1 MNEQRGGI
9 MNFMTKEEFINES
22 NIEIIQK
29 LMEINNGY
37 ITTKEL
43 ENLDISRNYLSLM
56 TKKNLIE
63 KVAKGIYIDSNKIED
78 IYYVFSVS
86 TPKIIYSH
94 MTALYFH
101 NLSIKAPDRSFDI
114 TVTKKY
120 NNPKLK
126 KHNVF
131 YVDDKLYNI
140 GLTEVKTPQGNNVK
154 AYDVERCICDIIRS
168 KKRMDM
174 EHVKYAVKEY
184 LKRNDS
190 DLIKLSKYADM
201 FGIKEEVMNFVGMMY
216 E

>member
-1 MNEQRGGI
+1 MIEQKGEI
-9 MNFMTKEEFINES
+9 MNFVTKEKFINES

-43 ENLDISRNYLSLM
+43 ENFDISRNYLSIM
-56 TKKNLIE
+56 TKKNMIE
-63 KVAKGIYIDSNKIED
+63 KVAKGIYIDATKIED
-78 IYYVFSVS
+78 VYYVLSVS

-101 NLSIKAPDRSFDI
+101 NLSIKAPDSSFDI

-131 YVDDKLYNI
+131 YVDDKLYDI
-140 GLTEVKTPQGNNVK
+140 GITEAKTPQGNKVK
-154 AYDVERCICDIIRS
+154 VYDMERCICDIIRS
-168 KKRMDM
+168 KKRMDI

-184 LKRNDS
+184 LKRKDN

-201 FGIKEEVMNFVGMMY
+201 FGIKEEVMDFVSVMY

>member
-1 MNEQRGGI
+1 
-9 MNFMTKEEFINES
+9 MNFMTNEDFINET
-22 NIEIIQK
+22 NIEIVQK

-37 ITTKEL
+37 ITVKYL
-43 ENLDISRNYLSLM
+43 ENFDISRNYLSIM
-56 TKKNLIE
+56 AKKGLIE
-63 KVAKGIYIDSNKIED
+63 RVAKGIYIDSTKIED
-78 IYYVFSVS
+78 IYYIFSVS

-101 NLSIKAPDRSFDI
+101 NLSIKAPDSSFDI

-131 YVDDKLYNI
+131 YIDDKLYDVGI
-140 GLTEVKTPQGNNVK
+140 TEVKTPMGNNVK
-154 AYDVERCICDIIRS
+154 TYDIERCICDIIRS
-168 KKRMDM
+168 KKRMDL

-184 LKRNDS
+184 LKRKDK

>member
-1 MNEQRGGI
+1 MNEQAGES
-9 MNFMTKEEFINES
+9 MNYMTKEDFIDES

-29 LMEINNGY
+29 IMEYNNGY
-37 ITTKEL
+37 VTTSDV
-43 ENLDISRNYLSLM
+43 ENFNISRNYLSIM
-56 TKKNLIE
+56 KKKGMIE
-63 KVAKGIYIDSNKIED
+63 KVAKGFYIDSKKIED
-78 IYYVFSVS
+78 VYYVLSVS

-101 NLSIKAPDRSFDI
+101 NLSIKAPDNSYDI

-131 YVDDKLYNI
+131 YVDDKYYDV
-140 GLTEVKTPQGNNVK
+140 GLIEIATPQGNKVK
-154 AYDVERCICDIIRS
+154 AYDIERCICDIIRS
-168 KKRMDM
+168 KKRMDL

-184 LKRNDS
+184 LKRKDN

-201 FGIKEEVMNFVGMMY
+201 FDIKEEVMDFVSMMY

>member
-1 MNEQRGGI
+1 MNEQRGVI
-9 MNFMTKEEFINES
+9 MDFINES

-29 LMEINNGY
+29 LMERNNGY
-37 ITTKEL
+37 ITAKEL
-43 ENLDISRNYLSLM
+43 EDFDISRNYLSIM
-56 TKKNLIE
+56 TKKNMIE
-63 KVAKGIYIDSNKIED
+63 KVAKGIYIDSANIED
-78 IYYVFSVS
+78 VYYVLSVS

-101 NLSIKAPDRSFDI
+101 NLSIKAPDSSFDI

-131 YVDDKLYNI
+131 YVDDKFYNI
-140 GLTEVKTPQGNNVK
+140 GITEAKTPQGNKVRV
-154 AYDVERCICDIIRS
+154 YDVERCICDIIRS
-168 KKRMDM
+168 KKRMDI
-174 EHVKYAVKEY
+174 EHVKYAIKEY
-184 LKRNDS
+184 LKRKDK

-201 FGIKEEVMNFVGMMY
+201 FGIKEEVMDFVSMMY

>member
-1 MNEQRGGI
+1 
-9 MNFMTKEEFINES
+9 MNFMTRDEFIDES

-29 LMEINNGY
+29 LIDSNNGY

-43 ENLDISRNYLSLM
+43 ENFGISRNYLSIM
-56 TKKNLIE
+56 TKKKMLE
-63 KVAKGIYIDSNKIED
+63 RVAQGIYIDATKIED
-78 IYYVFSVS
+78 VYYVLSIS

-101 NLSIKAPDRSFDI
+101 NLSIKAPDNCFDI

-131 YVDDKLYNI
+131 YVDDKYYGI
-140 GLTEVKTPQGNNVK
+140 GIMEIKTPQGNKVK
-154 AYDVERCICDIIRS
+154 VYDVERCICDIIRS
-168 KKRMDM
+168 KKRMDL

-184 LKRNDS
+184 LKRKDNN
-190 DLIKLSKYADM
+190 LIKLSKYADM
-201 FGIKEEVMNFVGMMY
+201 FGIKEEVMNFLSMVY